1 MSDCGVMSRRAAE
14 AEILRGNIKV
24 NGEPVELGFTVE
36 PGVDVVTYRGKTIAK
51 SSTDRYVTVMLNK
64 PRGYVTT
71 MSDEKGRKCV
81 AQLVTDVG
89 TRVYPVGRLDY
100 DSEGLLLLTNDG
112 DLANLLTHPKHHIPK
127 IYHVKIKERITPEKL
142 TALGKPMEIDGYKLK
157 PVKAEIVTLANDVT
171 VLSMTLYEG
180 RNRQIRKMCESLDL
194 EIISLKRI
202 AIGDLKLGNL
212 KPGTWK
218 KLTKSQVDY
227 LRQGR

>member
-1 MSDCGVMSRRAAE
+1 
-14 AEILRGNIKV
+14 
-24 NGEPVELGFTVE
+24 
-36 PGVDVVTYRGKTIAK
+36 
-51 SSTDRYVTVMLNK
+51 MLNK

>member
-14 AEILRGNIKV
+14 AEILAGNIKV
-24 NGEPVELGFTVE
+24 NGETVELGFAVE

-51 SSTDRYVTVMLNK
+51 SPTDRYVTVMLNK

-81 AQLVTDVG
+81 AQLVSDVG

-112 DLANLLTHPKHHIPK
+112 DLANLLTHPRHQIPK

-142 TALGKPMEIDGYKLK
+142 SALGKPMEIDGYKLL
-157 PVKAEIVTLANDVT
+157 PVKAEIVTLSNDVT

-194 EIISLKRI
+194 EILSLKRI

-218 KLTKSQVDY
+218 KLTKSQIDY
-227 LRQGR
+227 LRKGR